1 MLTRITAGR
10 AALRKSPTFERPLTK
25 LPPFAEISLARVAEE
40 YLSKLTVDEA
50 SVEKVVRDAPM

>member
-1 MLTRITAGR
+1 MRHLLLLSSYHAEPVE
-10 AALRKSPTFERPLTK
+10 AFVQASP
-25 LPPFAEISLARVAEE
+25 VDAEE